1 MTVNPQQGSTVAV
14 CDLHCRIAVFY
25 SNPIAMSLVDDPKFT
40 QLKIAGLLP
49 TPKGVAMQVIKL
61 TQQSDASNQAIA
73 HLISADPAL
82 SVRVIKAANVLL
94 ANSSRPVVTISDAV
108 MVLGARGLRQLV
120 LGISLIVDYRHGP
133 CKQFDYPHFWTHSLL
148 TGIAIKHLAQF
159 TRLASAD
166 EVFVAGLFS
175 HIGQLALATVYSE
188 AYGALLARTKGSSVA
203 QLHALQQ
210 QEFGFDEAQ
219 LGEAILADMN
229 FPKVFQ
235 MLVRY
240 CDQPE
245 NNQLIESSRDWR
257 LLHLMHLAKLF
268 ADLILSKPAMTNPLA
283 AKIKQQS
290 RLLIIT
296 DEKIAEI
303 GDDCARD
310 WKEWSALLG
319 MNQDCSVRPFAELL
333 ASAIDNQTVL
343 SAVNDASAS
352 LSLRVLVVE
361 DDATMLKLLQAMLHT
376 AGYNVLVAKNGLE
389 AMGMIKQHQ
398 PQLVVSDLMMPEMD
412 GITLC
417 RHLRA
422 SEQGRNIYIVIL
434 TAQENPEKLIEAF
447 EAGAD
452 DYLLK
457 PIMPKIFFARMRAA
471 QRVIQMQAELAFEHE
486 QLQRLANEL
495 KEANQHL
502 QKLAS
507 TDVLT
512 GLPNRRAAMERLD
525 QEWSLARRSKRTLA
539 CMILDIDHF
548 KSIND
553 KFGHPVGDLALKSI
567 AQVLRLASRTQ
578 DMVCRFGGEEFLVI
592 CPDTDI
598 ESAYQCAERLRVQV
612 AAMKL
617 ADIKPNLQMTISIG
631 ISVLKTEMV
640 AMDELLTRADKCLYA
655 AKQAGRNR
663 IIFDK

>member
-1 MTVNPQQGSTVAV
+1 
-14 CDLHCRIAVFY
+14 
-25 SNPIAMSLVDDPKFT
+25 
-40 QLKIAGLLP
+40 
-49 TPKGVAMQVIKL
+49 
-61 TQQSDASNQAIA
+61 
-73 HLISADPAL
+73 
-82 SVRVIKAANVLL
+82 
-94 ANSSRPVVTISDAV
+94 
-108 MVLGARGLRQLV
+108 
-120 LGISLIVDYRHGP
+120 
-133 CKQFDYPHFWTHSLL
+133 L

-166 EVFVAGLFS
+166 EIFVAGLFS
-175 HIGQLALATVYSE
+175 HIGQLALATVYSD
-188 AYGALLARTKGSSVA
+188 AYGALLARTKESSVA

-257 LLHLMHLAKLF
+257 LLHLMHIANLF
-268 ADLILSKPAMTNPLA
+268 ADLILVKPAMTGQLA
-283 AKIKQQS
+283 AKIRKQAG
-290 RLLIIT
+290 LLAIAE
-296 DEKIAEI
+296 DKIAEI
-303 GDDCARD
+303 GDDCVRD
-310 WKEWSALLG
+310 WEEWSALLG
-319 MNQDCSVRPFAELL
+319 MNQDLPARTFAELL
-333 ASAIDNQTVL
+333 AAVQNRGNQAAL
-343 SAVNDASAS
+343 SAVNASPAS

-376 AGYNVLVAKNGLE
+376 AGYSVLVARNGLE

-412 GITLC
+412 GISLC

-422 SEQGRNIYIVIL
+422 SEQGRNTYIVIL

-495 KEANQHL
+495 KDANQHL

-567 AQVLRLASRTQ
+567 AQVLRSASRTQ

-612 AAMKL
+612 AATRV
-617 ADIKPNLQMTISIG
+617 ADIKPKLQMTISIG
-631 ISVLKTEMV
+631 IAVINTEMV
-640 AMDELLTRADKCLYA
+640 SMDELLNRADKCLYA
-655 AKQAGRNR
+655 AKQAGRNQ
-663 IIFDK
+663 IIFEK